1 MKYFSLCLL
10 LLLLTRLNRNYE
22 MKNKPNHNK
31 LPKKDI
37 FLDNEPLSDKH
48 DDLSELTDSFLSVM
62 DSIIKEKEEVKKL
75 SSSVKTN
82 LPDLTGEIDNEK
94 KYLEENIVLDEE
106 TLARKFDEGGFDKDE
121 VTETEEPIIPDN
133 AESLSENREKRIFYS
148 ALHLAG
154 KPVEMKTFHKM
165 LNYINLENRLLSYAE
180 DFNQMRIGLRIRM
193 VSGGYQM
200 VTDSDVTEFLEK
212 YFGERTEFLSRASL
226 ETSAIIAYRQPVTKA
241 EVEEMRE
248 VNSSGTMKY
257 LLDKNLIKV
266 VGRKQVPGKPL
277 LYATT
282 KYFLEYFGLNDLSEL
297 PTFREWQELKQNQ

>member
-1 MKYFSLCLL
+1 
-10 LLLLTRLNRNYE
+10 
-22 MKNKPNHNK
+22 MKNKKNTDKNI
-31 LPKKDI
+31 KKDA
-37 FLDNEPLSDKH
+37 FFDNEPMSDKH
-48 DDLSELTDSFLSVM
+48 DDISELTDAFLSVM
-62 DSIIKEKEEVKKL
+62 DTIIQEKEEIKKRI
-75 SSSVKTN
+75 SPVKTN
-82 LPDLTGEIDNEK
+82 LSDLTGESDKEK
-94 KYLEENIVLDEE
+94 PYLEQNVELDEE
-106 TLARKFDEGGFDKDE
+106 TLARKFDDGEFDKE
-121 VTETEEPIIPDN
+121 PVTENEEPQIPDN
-133 AESLSENREKRIFYS
+133 TENISENREKRIFYS

-154 KPVEMKTFHKM
+154 KPVEMKTFRKM
-165 LNYINLENRLLSYAE
+165 LNHINLENRLLSYAE
-180 DFNQMRIGLRIRM
+180 EFNQMRIGLRIRM

-226 ETSAIIAYRQPVTKA
+226 ETAAIIAYRQPVTKA

>member
-1 MKYFSLCLL
+1 MKKKK
-10 LLLLTRLNRNYE
+10 NYE
-22 MKNKPNHNK
+22 KTIGNTVENDETANVNEAKSVTP
-31 LPKKDI
+31 
-37 FLDNEPLSDKH
+37 DNH
-48 DDLSELTDSFLSVM
+48 DDINELTDSFLSVM
-62 DSIIKEKEEVKKL
+62 DSIIKEKEEIKK
-75 SSSVKTN
+75 SISPVKTT
-82 LPDLTGEIDNEK
+82 LEDLTGLSDEEK
-94 KYLEENIVLDEE
+94 TYMSQEALDEE
-106 TLARKFDEGGFDKDE
+106 SLAKKFDEGGFDKDLPEAE
-121 VTETEEPIIPDN
+121 VIPAEE
-133 AESLSENREKRIFYS
+133 ESESEVLSENREKRIFYA

-154 KPVEMKTFHKM
+154 KPIEIKTFRKM
-165 LNYINLENRLLSYAE
+165 MNYINLENRLIGYAE
-180 DFNQMRIGLRIRM
+180 EFNNMRLGLKIRM

-212 YFGERTEFLSRASL
+212 YFGQRTEFLSRASM
-226 ETSAIIAYRQPVTKA
+226 ETAAIIAYRQPVTKS